1 MIKREFEC
9 LFGRYKSY
17 LHIVIFNEGKRSR
30 EEGEKNKREKDKEIK
45 SRKKLFNKNKRIF
58 LIEKRRRF
66 GSWFL
71 AINVYE
77 QIQPAMS
84 T

>member
-1 MIKREFEC
+1 MFLGNFFLWNLSWNVIYFGSLDLTLMYMIKREFEC

-45 SRKKLFNKNKRIF
+45 SRKKAF
-58 LIEKRRRF
+58 
-66 GSWFL
+66 
-71 AINVYE
+71 
-77 QIQPAMS
+77 Q
-84 T
+84 

>member
-45 SRKKLFNKNKRIF
+45 SRKKAF
-58 LIEKRRRF
+58 
-66 GSWFL
+66 
-71 AINVYE
+71 
-77 QIQPAMS
+77 Q
-84 T
+84 